1 MNVNFPLIAQAGSIL
16 SLDDEAIFHRLL
28 SRALHQWRIRCFT
41 DISAFTS
48 EMGEQVA
55 MQELACKRLTQILAD
70 WRDEGASLRASVID
84 FWNDESLHGLA
95 SLVMVDFRMPH
106 ASGIEVL
113 STPTLQAWRGG
124 KLLLTAHADD
134 RVAVEAFN
142 GSLIDQFVS
151 KQVMADGPSIICTIV
166 ESVAE
171 AGNDA
176 LQRVWAS
183 QVTHQQQQCLEVCRG
198 PVIELMRR
206 NHWVCHAV
214 FGQPFG
220 ILGKTTSG
228 LIQWL
233 QLETDE
239 SFNALLELLD
249 ASGVNAQ
256 DRKRIEERVA
266 LPLLEMDI
274 GNGSPDVQCAF
285 ELGVEGSPLLG
296 ALFDVAA
303 SQ

>member
-28 SRALHQWRIRCFT
+28 SRALHQWRLRCFT
-41 DISAFTS
+41 DIGAFTD
-48 EMGEQVA
+48 EMGGQVSL
-55 MQELACKRLTQILAD
+55 QERACEKLTQILAD
-70 WRDEGASLRASVID
+70 WRDEGTSLRASIID
-84 FWNDESLHGLA
+84 FWNDETFHGLA

-106 ASGIEVL
+106 ASGIDVL

-151 KQVMADGPSIICTIV
+151 KQVMADGPSIISTIV

-183 QVTHQQQQCLEVCRG
+183 QVTHQQQQCLAHCRA
-198 PVIELMRR
+198 PVIDLMRR
-206 NHWVCHAV
+206 NHWMNHAV

-239 SFNALLELLD
+239 SFTALLELHE
-249 ASGVNAQ
+249 ASGLNDK
-256 DRKRIEERVA
+256 DRERIQQRVA
-266 LPLLEMDI
+266 LPLLELGMGD
-274 GNGSPDVQCAF
+274 GPPDVQNAF
-285 ELGVEGSPLLG
+285 ELGVGESRLLG